1 MLFFFAGWRY
11 DLLNLNR
18 CGPGALRDTL
28 FTYHSV
34 AIDNCFKK
42 PSSVP
47 HEYSN
52 ESLDSHSGLAT
63 ALASAIFGEKNC
75 SKWLDFSIALSPQ
88 GRGLQTS
95 LLLWGAICVKKAE
108 VGHMMIC
115 VITYHQCDSPYG
127 YVDIHIIYVDLHLHM

>member
-1 MLFFFAGWRY
+1 MRNRGRLFEAIIY
-11 DLLNLNR
+11 HNR
-18 CGPGALRDTL
+18 MIGECVSLSAPGPHL
-28 FTYHSV
+28 FR
-34 AIDNCFKK
+34 FKRSYLQPAK
-42 PSSVP
+42 KNSKKASSVT

-95 LLLWGAICVKKAE
+95 LL
-108 VGHMMIC
+108 H
-115 VITYHQCDSPYG
+115 
-127 YVDIHIIYVDLHLHM
+127 